1 MSQVKPIPD
10 HDAVIAMFEEQ
21 ARKEDAYFCL
31 VADKIEADP
40 SLLRIPLDNISR
52 WASKGHYSSDHRLGQ
67 WRSIIEAAQST
78 VQGRERL
85 LYILRADDEETRF
98 FKGFAPFPGVL
109 SREEALKFI

>member
-1 MSQVKPIPD
+1 MSPVKPIPD

-31 VADKIEADP
+31 VADKIESDP

-52 WASKGHYSSDHRLGQ
+52 WAAKGHSLDHRLGQ

-78 VQGRERL
+78 DQGREHL
-85 LYILRADDEETRF
+85 LYILRAHDEEMRF

-109 SREEALKFI
+109 SREEALQFI